1 LQTKRI
7 KIVLRENNMEKKI
20 NKKTILTVLFYAISL
35 LLMLT
40 PSLATKMTDK
50 QYEALEKLE
59 ELKKKNLLEE
69 NCIPVNEQVYQEIK
83 KIHKILK
90 NEELVMTYDEYVKAI
105 RRQLRELKELRKEG
119 LVDEYDIP
127 VNAIAVKRMQKVG
140 LLRNDKSTADKF
152 EEINEVNEA
161 TGLILNSDNIKDQKK
176 AVKKLELIIQR
187 NPSNERALLLIGEA
201 YLKMYL
207 ISEKKDKTLQSKSE
221 NYWAKAIELNPAK
234 KNDIKRRREDIYLL
248 TPAPGEKQKRLK
260 KEEARKYLDEGDKHM
275 LYGINL
281 SSSAKYYNAAVE
293 SFNKAIELDPDD
305 PDGYISLGIAYDKL
319 EKYSEAVSEFKK
331 ALKRS
336 VAAEDI
342 NRIRIF
348 LAEEYKKLNKRKK
361 AEKEYRQ
368 ILKQD
373 PNNEAAKEGFKKL
386 KAQ

>member
-1 LQTKRI
+1 
-7 KIVLRENNMEKKI
+7 MEKKI

-40 PSLATKMTDK
+40 PSLAAKMTDK
-50 QYEALEKLE
+50 QYEAFEKLE
-59 ELKKKNLLEE
+59 ELKKKDLLEE
-69 NCIPVNEQVYQEIK
+69 NCIPVNEQDYQEIK
-83 KIHKILK
+83 KIHKIIK

-207 ISEKKDKTLQSKSE
+207 LSEKKDKTLQSKSE

-348 LAEEYKKLNKRKK
+348 LAGEYKKQNKHKK
-361 AEKEYRQ
+361 AEKEYKQ